1 LIKGEKMKKTRDIFP
16 SLIIDEDLVALVVRE
31 EEIVDFPYG
40 DKAGRKMIVIPR
52 KSYDE
57 WKKSFT

>member
-1 LIKGEKMKKTRDIFP
+1 MKKTRDIFP